1 MSLATFKKKSINSSS
16 SGTKRSG
23 KLTNEYWIYQGPYG
37 RKGNLPS
44 TIFNASLSGPNG
56 NPGKY
61 YGASNAGFSITG
73 SYRNIGAVGQNMR
86 FSKSATPY
94 RGQYPKGWGGTNGK
108 YPNGP
113 NNVVLNIMPV
123 QTGVAIQNATVKPP
137 TLQTKGMLERRFR
150 WINSGKYPNN
160 WVQPVYTGN
169 QTDTASQGLYIH
181 NKSAANDNYYDVN
194 NSEVYVDYYVKC
206 GPTGCRTTPARGYK
220 MNVQQSNAPYT
231 KTLHRP
237 KDSSDYTLRAQ
248 RRCQAPVGFQ
258 KPFPYAVQNGTGIL
272 RGGTNVNNV
281 ANACNTSNTTI
292 VPPDWYTGAS
302 ILKADGSKTTL
313 KDQLEAVE
321 SCKKIVPEL
330 QAQVYNDVFLQGTT
344 AN

>member
-16 SGTKRSG
+16 SATRRSG
-23 KLTNEYWIYQGPYG
+23 KPTNDYWIYQGPYG

-44 TIFNASLSGPNG
+44 TIFEASLVGPNG
-56 NPGKY
+56 NVGGNY
-61 YGASNAGFSITG
+61 YNASNAGFSVTG
-73 SYRNIGAVGQNMR
+73 AYRNVGGVGQNMK

-108 YPNGP
+108 YPDGP
-113 NNVVLNIMPV
+113 DNFVLNIMPV
-123 QTGVAIQNATVKPP
+123 QTGVAIQNAIVKPP
-137 TLQTKGMLERRFR
+137 TLSTKGMLERRFR
-150 WINSGKYPNN
+150 WINSGKYPNY

-181 NKSAANDNYYDVN
+181 NKSAANDIYYDVN
-194 NSEVYVDYYVKC
+194 SPELYVDYYVRC
-206 GPTGCRTTPARGYK
+206 GSTGCQSTPARGYT
-220 MNVQQSNAPYT
+220 MNIQQSNAAYT
-231 KTLHRP
+231 KTLHKP
-237 KDSSDYTLRAQ
+237 KDSSDYTLRIQ

-258 KPFPYAVQNGTGIL
+258 KPFPYAVQNGTGVL

-281 ANACNTSNTTI
+281 ANACNTSNTTT

-313 KDQLEAVE
+313 VDQLEALR
-321 SCKKIVPEL
+321 KNILPGL
-330 QAQVYNDVFLQGTT
+330 QAQVYDDLFLKGTSS
-344 AN
+344 A